1 MCCLLFIMLS
11 IIQLNMK
18 KIMMLIVN
26 LSKIFKSQLGLQDS
40 GVVFR
45 SSRSNS
51 STYYDNQNESIVN
64 NNNTITTN
72 EHTSTNTRNA
82 LLMEQTIEQD
92 QLNNGKSKQPQL
104 VSFDYLKFNNKNN
117 FFFSFTFQ
125 F

>member
-1 MCCLLFIMLS
+1 
-11 IIQLNMK
+11 
-18 KIMMLIVN
+18 MLIVN
-26 LSKIFKSQLGLQDS
+26 LSKTFKSQLGLQDS

-64 NNNTITTN
+64 KNNTTTTN
-72 EHTSTNTRNA
+72 EHASTNTRNA

-104 VSFDYLKFNNKNN
+104 VSFDYLKFNNKNIFFSRLRSNFKSFYIN
-117 FFFSFTFQ
+117 FFLESQ
-125 F
+125 NSKKRRL